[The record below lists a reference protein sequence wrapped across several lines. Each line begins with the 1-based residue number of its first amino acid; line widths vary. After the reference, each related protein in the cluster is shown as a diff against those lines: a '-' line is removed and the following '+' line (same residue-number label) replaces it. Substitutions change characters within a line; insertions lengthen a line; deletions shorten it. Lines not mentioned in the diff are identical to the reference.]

1 MHASQRQHQTYLS
14 LANHH
19 SRFSQA
25 FFPFLSFLYSAKDV
39 QEWTLFFFF
48 CFLSSIHG
56 NKGGVRPCFFFPITL
71 PFIFLITMLIILF
84 FLTCITSITCW
95 RHVSTYSMAGHYILG
110 RGNLTCK
117 SPFSS
122 TCTNRSSCIDLS
134 HFKIFSYKSYWL
146 NSHAID

>member
-1 MHASQRQHQTYLS
+1 MFLPQ
-14 LANHH
+14 
-19 SRFSQA
+19 F
-25 FFPFLSFLYSAKDV
+25 FLSIRPRRTKKTQLV
-39 QEWTLFFFF
+39 
-48 CFLSSIHG
+48 FLSSLEHSAKGKWRKMATFFFVFPSYFHG
-56 NKGGVRPCFFFPITL
+56 NGEGKKQLHTSFPFSISLFPIL
-71 PFIFLITMLIILF
+71 LIIF
-84 FLTCITSITCW
+84 YPTYLTRPTCSQ
-95 RHVSTYSMAGHYILG
+95 HVSTHSMAGHYILG